1 MPWTCLFC
9 VDLWKW
15 GRSRNCLTEWMMKT
29 VKKAKKKI
37 KVDLKFEQN
46 SKLKWMEVKVIQEFL
61 CLFNPLSSLL
71 LFLSYCCFL
80 RFLSLSLSSRNHSQS
95 QYFVCQFNPRLNFFS
110 PFNFFSDFL
119 SIYSLKNFFG
129 YFCSL
134 SRNLANLSKFVFQIL
149 VSLKFSLL
157 KFRAALRN

>member
-15 GRSRNCLTEWMMKT
+15 GRSRNCLTEWMMKA

-110 PFNFFSDFL
+110 PFNFFLLKIFLDIFVLSLEIWLIWVNLFFKFWSLSNFL
-119 SIYSLKNFFG
+119 S
-129 YFCSL
+129 
-134 SRNLANLSKFVFQIL
+134 
-149 VSLKFSLL
+149 
-157 KFRAALRN
+157 